1 MSAAQIVLFESSDG
15 EVTLPVE
22 VDVAKNEVWLT
33 QEQMALLFDTTK
45 QNVGSHLKNCFAEGE
60 LDRNSVVKD
69 SFTTASDGK
78 NYRVMRYSLDAILS
92 VGYRVKSQP
101 GVEFRRWAN
110 EVLRRYLVDGY
121 AVNERRLRELGR
133 VASIINRLPE
143 GDVTVRQ
150 IVDIVQ
156 SYSRA
161 LDLLDDYDHQA
172 VTKPEGRRDL
182 YVLSYEECREVIDG
196 MRKRSWSTSP

>member
-1 MSAAQIVLFESSDG
+1 MAVTEMVLFESSDG

-45 QNVGSHLKNCFAEGE
+45 QNVGGHLKNCFAEGE

-78 NYRVMRYSLDAILS
+78 SYRVMRYSLDAILS
-92 VGYRVKSQP
+92 VGYRVKSQR

-110 EVLRRYLVDGY
+110 EVLWRYLVDGY

-133 VASIINRLPE
+133 MASIDKRGNKLLEGEVLVALTIMMAENRPQE
-143 GDVTVRQ
+143 
-150 IVDIVQ
+150 
-156 SYSRA
+156 
-161 LDLLDDYDHQA
+161 
-172 VTKPEGRRDL
+172 
-182 YVLSYEECREVIDG
+182 
-196 MRKRSWSTSP
+196 KRSWSTTP